1 MGVKFC
7 HLFSDPKAE
16 SYTRNLAQM
25 IFLCSYITF
34 LTSTCS
40 RHSLPGLC
48 LPAVCFQRKDTAC
61 LEEKG
66 GCEEWDGKEV
76 AFRMEGFSWTDQ
88 PWLPDSGKES
98 LVGVEIMIVVVQ
110 SLSPIQLFATP
121 WIPGFPVLHCLPEFA
136 QIHVHWV
143 SYAIQPS
150 HLLPRSSFAFS
161 LSQHQSLFQWV
172 DSSYQVAKVSTR
184 ASASTSVFPVNIR
197 GWFPLGLTGLI
208 SLPSNELS
216 RVFSG
221 TTIQ

>member
-1 MGVKFC
+1 MSDSLWTYELYSIVEYILYSPGQNTGVG
-7 HLFSDPKAE
+7 
-16 SYTRNLAQM
+16 NLSLLQG
-25 IFLCSYITF
+25 IFPTPGSN
-34 LTSTCS
+34 
-40 RHSLPGLC
+40 PGLLHC
-48 LPAVCFQRKDTAC
+48 RQIFYKLSHKWSPRILEWVAYPFSSGSSWARKQTGVSWIA
-61 LEEKG
+61 G
-66 GCEEWDGKEV
+66 VFFTNW
-76 AFRMEGFSWTDQ
+76 AEGS
-88 PWLPDSGKES
+88 P
-98 LVGVEIMIVVVQ
+98 VQ
-110 SLSPIQLFATP
+110 SVSCVQLFATP
-121 WIPGFPVLHCLPEFA
+121 CTPGFPVLHCLPEFA

>member
-16 SYTRNLAQM
+16 SYMRNLAQV
-25 IFLCSYITF
+25 IFLCSYIIF

-40 RHSLPGLC
+40 QYSLPGLC

-76 AFRMEGFSWTDQ
+76 AFHMEGFTWTDQ

-150 HLLPRSSFAFS
+150 HLLHP
-161 LSQHQSLFQWV
+161 LLFP
-172 DSSYQVAKVSTR
+172 
-184 ASASTSVFPVNIR
+184 SVFPSI
-197 GWFPLGLTGLI
+197 
-208 SLPSNELS
+208 
-216 RVFSG
+216 RVFSSEL
-221 TTIQ
+221 ILHIRWPK